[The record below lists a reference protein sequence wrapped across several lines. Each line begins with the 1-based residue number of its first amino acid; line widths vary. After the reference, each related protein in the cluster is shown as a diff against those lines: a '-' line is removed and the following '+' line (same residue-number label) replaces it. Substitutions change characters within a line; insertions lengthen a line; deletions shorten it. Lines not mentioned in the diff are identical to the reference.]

1 MQIKPFKLERFFAQY
16 EFSVDYLL
24 SASDCESLSLTELL
38 ELADPEGRRLWEELK
53 LEYTESQGH
62 HLLRKVIAELYET
75 ITPADTIVA
84 APEEAIFV
92 AMNCLLRP
100 GDHLIA
106 TFPAYQ
112 SLHEIAIALECDVTR
127 WALSPDAGG
136 WTLDLDFLRS
146 KITDRTRLI
155 VVNFPHNPT
164 GYLPSRNDFDA
175 IIGIAREHGIPLL
188 CDEMYWRLEHG
199 DTEPL
204 PAACDLYPRAI
215 SLFGMSKTFSLPGLR
230 IGWLATRDR
239 KLMERLVA
247 MKDYTTICNSAPSEI
262 LALIALRARGAVINR
277 SREIIRSNLETARK
291 FFFRHRE
298 LFSWLEPAGG
308 SIAFPRYH
316 APIPLDHFCRELL
329 EAQST
334 LIVPGDLFDIPDHFR
349 IGLGRTN
356 FSAGLQQV
364 DAFIRDSGLA

>member
-1 MQIKPFKLERFFAQY
+1 MQIEPFKLERFFAQH

-38 ELADPEGRRLWEELK
+38 ELADAEGRRLWEGLRMG
-53 LEYTESQGH
+53 YTESQGH
-62 HLLRKVIAELYET
+62 PLLREEIAELYET
-75 ITPADTIVA
+75 ITSADTIVA
-84 APEEAIFV
+84 APEEAIFI

-112 SLHEIAIALECDVTR
+112 SLHEIARSLNCDVTR
-127 WALSPDAGG
+127 WTLTPDAGR

-164 GYLPSRNDFDA
+164 GYLPSRDDFET
-175 IIGIAREHGIPLL
+175 IVGIARERDLPLF

-204 PAACDLYPRAI
+204 PAACDLYPRAV

-230 IGWLATRDR
+230 IGWLAARDR
-239 KLMERLVA
+239 ELMERLVA

-262 LALIALRARGAVINR
+262 LALIALRARGTIISR
-277 SREIIRSNLETARK
+277 SREIIRANLETARE
-291 FFFRHRE
+291 FFLRHQE

-316 APIPLDHFCRELL
+316 APIPLDRFCQELL
-329 EAQST
+329 EAQSA

-349 IGLGRTN
+349 IGLGRAD
-356 FSAGLQQV
+356 FPAGLQQV
-364 DAFIRDSGLA
+364 DAFIYDSGLA